1 MIKNDKEKFTEV
13 PNLPKAL
20 TFTLAMYREE
30 LEVLLPKYP
39 LITICNKL
47 SLPEVRF
54 NFQQLPWH
62 VANDLFRLFRA
73 ALFATICT

>member
-1 MIKNDKEKFTEV
+1 MIKNDKEKFIEV

-47 SLPEVRF
+47 SLPDVRF
-54 NFQQLPWH
+54 YSHNFLQSL
-62 VANDLFRLFRA
+62 L
-73 ALFATICT
+73 

>member
-1 MIKNDKEKFTEV
+1 VIKNDKEKFTEV

-54 NFQQLPWH
+54 KLPTTALH
-62 VANDLFRLFRA
+62 VANDFFR
-73 ALFATICT
+73 